1 MSSAHEPPEWELAT
15 ARGPAPQPTFGHASC
30 IVKERYF
37 YVFGGLKGTL
47 SEASSEFH
55 VLDTL
60 ELGWRALRTA
70 TSPSPRS
77 FATLNVLHDV
87 ITAAAS
93 VSVRCRAILPRNFAQ
108 LSDAGA
114 ATPGCRP

>member
-1 MSSAHEPPEWELAT
+1 MMVAPAETTVRTTTRTNLADRFT
-15 ARGPAPQPTFGHASC
+15 S
-30 IVKERYF
+30 
-37 YVFGGLKGTL
+37 
-47 SEASSEFH
+47 
-55 VLDTL
+55 
-60 ELGWRALRTA
+60 LRTHLL
-70 TSPSPRS
+70 S

>member
-1 MSSAHEPPEWELAT
+1 MMVAPAETTVRTTTRTNLAD
-15 ARGPAPQPTFGHASC
+15 RFKS
-30 IVKERYF
+30 
-37 YVFGGLKGTL
+37 
-47 SEASSEFH
+47 
-55 VLDTL
+55 
-60 ELGWRALRTA
+60 LRTHLL
-70 TSPSPRS
+70 S

-93 VSVRCRAILPRNFAQ
+93 VSVRCRAILLPRNFAQ

>member
-1 MSSAHEPPEWELAT
+1 MMVAPAETTVRTTTRTNLAD
-15 ARGPAPQPTFGHASC
+15 RFKS
-30 IVKERYF
+30 
-37 YVFGGLKGTL
+37 
-47 SEASSEFH
+47 
-55 VLDTL
+55 
-60 ELGWRALRTA
+60 LRTHLL
-70 TSPSPRS
+70 S